1 MAHVE
6 VALIYGCRFVN
17 QNRCSIFQPVASR
30 DAIIHSFFPPILH
43 FKVIDPINKLLD
55 TVEFD
60 SVFYSLDWHPS
71 DHVSFIDNI
80 KQRPIHPTSPVRFSF
95 FV

>member
-1 MAHVE
+1 MAADLSIKIDVPFFSRWLHVMQ
-6 VALIYGCRFVN
+6 LFTLF
-17 QNRCSIFQPVASR
+17 S
-30 DAIIHSFFPPILH
+30 PPILH

-80 KQRPIHPTSPVRFSF
+80 KQRPIHPTSPVRFTF
-95 FV
+95 FLLIGIV